1 MTKPDLLGHTLLA
14 MSTSGAPESSLVSVD
29 VLTLRFGASDDT
41 VLLGVA
47 RRELPPYQGRW
58 ALPGVLLGRGE
69 RLQAAGRRALHSK
82 MGIPSSGVAGMGQL
96 TTFDEPLR
104 DPRGPTLSIAMWAVL
119 TSEPQ
124 QDSVSEVHW
133 SSFDQVPELA
143 FDHHKIVVAGQEL
156 LGKALWRDRQFTRAL
171 LGERFTIRR
180 PLIAVE
186 ALTGVRTDRANLT
199 RLLRNSPDLK
209 PTAPEPDGGRGRP
222 AAVWT
227 WT

>member
-1 MTKPDLLGHTLLA
+1 
-14 MSTSGAPESSLVSVD
+14 MSSSSAPESSLVSVD
-29 VLTLRFGASDDT
+29 VLTLRFGATDNT

-47 RRELPPYQGRW
+47 RRELPPYQGKW

-69 RLQAAGRRALHSK
+69 RLQSAGRRALQTK
-82 MGIPSSGVAGMGQL
+82 MGIPASGVRGMGQL

-104 DPRGPTLSIAMWAVL
+104 DPRGPTLSVAMWAVL
-119 TSEPQ
+119 TPEPPH
-124 QDSVSEVHW
+124 DPAPKVHW
-133 SSFDQVPELA
+133 SSFEQVPELA
-143 FDHHKIVVAGQEL
+143 FDHYKIVVAGQEL
-156 LGKALWRDRQFTRAL
+156 LGSALWRDRQFTRAL
-171 LGERFTIRR
+171 LGERFTVRR

-186 ALTGVRTDRANLT
+186 ALTGARTDRANLT
-199 RLLRNSPDLK
+199 RLMRNSPDLK